1 MSDSRFW
8 WLMFALPAVFFW
20 GVWIFDLAGWRMIDR
35 AEVERCRRKWLI
47 SAVAFPVFWLIHPLV
62 LASGLAVCC
71 G

>member
-1 MSDSRFW
+1 MSDFRILAVDGCSSAWFPLAFW
-8 WLMFALPAVFFW
+8 RAFLDFV
-20 GVWIFDLAGWRMIDR
+20 GVIDR
-35 AEVERCRRKWLI
+35 AEIERCRRKWLI